1 MLMPNDTK
9 PKVAQKY
16 LDVFLTFLPLI
27 LLVLFIYLSNTVPAF
42 AYVEWALV
50 ISGIGY
56 MVFIYFNSQRLSKNL
71 TDRHNLPKIYTNFP
85 VYETSEEE
93 YRLIRK
99 KMETFILSVEADRS
113 AQVELNS
120 NEINSLYKKGK
131 NISDSETKF
140 IFSLP
145 NFYEIRDGK
154 IYKYSIGF
162 FPFSWTGFL
171 SNIHEI
177 EFLEQNGNYFT
188 TQKII
193 EHNGKKISPKK
204 QSLVSQPLGGDLID
218 TLLRLDKTMEW
229 SDSMK
234 LVISKI
240 RHIEISQDKLILRA

>member
-1 MLMPNDTK
+1 MPNDTK

>member
-1 MLMPNDTK
+1 
-9 PKVAQKY
+9 
-16 LDVFLTFLPLI
+16 
-27 LLVLFIYLSNTVPAF
+27 
-42 AYVEWALV
+42 
-50 ISGIGY
+50 
-56 MVFIYFNSQRLSKNL
+56 
-71 TDRHNLPKIYTNFP
+71 
-85 VYETSEEE
+85 
-93 YRLIRK
+93 
-99 KMETFILSVEADRS
+99 METFILSVEADRS

-145 NFYEIRDGK
+145 NFYETRDGK